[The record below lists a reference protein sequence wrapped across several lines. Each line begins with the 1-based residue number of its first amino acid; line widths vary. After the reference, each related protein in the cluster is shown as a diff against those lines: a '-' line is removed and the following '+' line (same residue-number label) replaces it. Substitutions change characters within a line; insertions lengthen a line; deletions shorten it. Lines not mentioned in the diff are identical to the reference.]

1 MRHDASFIRRTILR
15 ARNPPLPYSAR
26 CAATMLHTLASHIQ
40 HFAENLVSYP
50 STIVVNVTGSH
61 ALSSPSPLLCF
72 MAAHE
77 RLFREEI
84 LDKRMCPHSRAML
97 ARAGNACRMA
107 VESSG
112 LPRAGR
118 HCLDGP
124 KLNVMAYFLT
134 SVKLLRWAQRNGA
147 TFLMSDSRT
156 ISHVSV
162 QNQTKACCAAARSGH
177 LEVLEYLAVPSNLLL
192 HLAGPYASITAAATG
207 GGQLEILLW
216 LENIAVE
223 MTVETIAAACELGNL
238 DARTSPGG
246 KQQCHQI
253 QHLRR

>member
-1 MRHDASFIRRTILR
+1 
-15 ARNPPLPYSAR
+15 
-26 CAATMLHTLASHIQ
+26 MLHTLASHIWY
-40 HFAENLVSYP
+40 FVVNLVSYP
-50 STIVVNVTGSH
+50 SMFVVKVTGPL
-61 ALSSPSPLLCF
+61 ALSSTSPLLCF

-84 LDKRMCPHSRAML
+84 LNKRMCPHSRAML
-97 ARAGNACRMA
+97 ARTGKACMMA

-124 KLNVMAYFLT
+124 KLSVMAYFLT
-134 SVKLLRWAQRNGA
+134 SVKLLRWAQGNGA

-162 QNQTKACCAAARSGH
+162 QNQTKACCAARSGH

-192 HLAGPYASITAAATG
+192 HLAGPCASITAAAIG
-207 GGQLEILLW
+207 GGQLEVLLW
-216 LENIAVE
+216 LRNHAVE
-223 MTVETIAAACELGNL
+223 LTVETIAAACGLGNL